1 MSEQQQSSTTTQP
14 TTTSTPKEQ
23 AARPVSE
30 PPASKKLGIVI
41 TQSAVDAVELQIE
54 KRNVPGTALRVGI
67 RGGGCSGF
75 SYVVE
80 FHDGEPRARDI
91 VYDLK
96 STSGKDVRIVVDK
109 KSLLYLNGATFDWE
123 KTLMRQGFK
132 FINPNEKSNCGCGTS
147 FTV

>member
-1 MSEQQQSSTTTQP
+1 MNETSAHTPPSQEKPATTG
-14 TTTSTPKEQ
+14 
-23 AARPVSE
+23 SE
-30 PPASKKLGIVI
+30 PPASKKLGIKI
-41 TQSAVDAVELQIE
+41 TQGAIDAAGAQIA
-54 KRNVPGTALRVGI
+54 KRNAPATALRVGI

-96 STSGKDVRIVVDK
+96 ASDGSDVRFVVDK

-132 FINPNEKSNCGCGTS
+132 FINPNEKSSCGCGTS

>member
-1 MSEQQQSSTTTQP
+1 MNETSP
-14 TTTSTPKEQ
+14 TSTSGS
-23 AARPVSE
+23 AAPT
-30 PPASKKLGIVI
+30 SKRLAISI
-41 TQSAVDAVELQIE
+41 TQGAVDAIKLQIE
-54 KRNVPGTALRVGI
+54 KRGVAGTALRVGI

-75 SYVVE
+75 SYVIE

-96 STSGKDVRIVVDK
+96 STDGADVRVVVDK
-109 KSLLYLNGATFDWE
+109 KSLLYLNGATLDWE

-132 FINPNEKSNCGCGTS
+132 FLNPNEKSSCGCGTS